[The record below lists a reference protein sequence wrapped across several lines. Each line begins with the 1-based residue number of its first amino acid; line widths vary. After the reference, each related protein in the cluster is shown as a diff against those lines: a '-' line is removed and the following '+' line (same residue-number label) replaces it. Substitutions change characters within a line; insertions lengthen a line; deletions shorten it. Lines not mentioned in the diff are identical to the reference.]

1 VLISDTPNSTS
12 TTART
17 KRRCGSV
24 GAGSGSFLRCP
35 GNLSYTRHRCEE
47 SVGAKLPVAT
57 CPFCQCVD
65 IRLVFEAEDGLKSYT
80 CHACTRTFHVTE
92 LQLAEPETVKAS
104 EPLPEKSGQG
114 PKKR

>member
-1 VLISDTPNSTS
+1 MTPLIRIPRPR
-12 TTART
+12 A
-17 KRRCGSV
+17 KRRCASV
-24 GAGSGSFLRCP
+24 GRGLAHFFRP
-35 GNLSYTRHRCEE
+35 PPDLSYTRHRCEE